1 MIKKLKEFDGM
12 DILKIIGLTIVFY
25 LFILFYG
32 TPVTEYIW
40 KTLFGKMNIILYFT
54 IIFIFVVF
62 VSFVLVA
69 IVFKNV
75 DEDI

>member
-1 MIKKLKEFDGM
+1 MIKKLKEFNVM
-12 DILKIIGLTIVFY
+12 DLMKTTGLTIVFY

-40 KTLFGKMNIILYFT
+40 KTFFGEMNIISYFT

>member
-1 MIKKLKEFDGM
+1 MIKKIKEFDGM
-12 DILKIIGLTIVFY
+12 DLLKIIGLTIVFY

-40 KTLFGKMNIILYFT
+40 KTFFGEMNIILYFT
-54 IIFIFVVF
+54 IIFIFVAF
-62 VSFVLVA
+62 VSFVLVT
-69 IVFKNV
+69 IVFKNI

>member
-12 DILKIIGLTIVFY
+12 DLLKIIGLTIVFY

-40 KTLFGKMNIILYFT
+40 KNFFGEMNIILYFF
-54 IIFIFVVF
+54 ILFIFVVF
-62 VSFVLVA
+62 VSFVLVT
-69 IVFKNV
+69 IVFKNI

>member
-1 MIKKLKEFDGM
+1 MINKLKEFDVM
-12 DILKIIGLTIVFY
+12 DLLKTIGLTIVGY
-25 LFILFYG
+25 LFLLFYG

-40 KTLFGKMNIILYFT
+40 KTFFGEMNIILYFT

-69 IVFKNV
+69 IVFKKI
-75 DEDI
+75 D

>member
-1 MIKKLKEFDGM
+1 MIKKLKEFDMM
-12 DILKIIGLTIVFY
+12 DILKTIGLTIVGY
-25 LFILFYG
+25 LFLLFYG

-40 KTLFGKMNIILYFT
+40 KTFFGEMNIILYFT

-69 IVFKNV
+69 IVFKKI
-75 DEDI
+75 D

>member
-1 MIKKLKEFDGM
+1 MIRKLKDFNVM
-12 DILKIIGLTIVFY
+12 DLMKTTGLTIVLY
-25 LFILFYG
+25 LFTLFYG

-40 KTLFGKMNIILYFT
+40 KTFFNEMNIILYFT

>member
-1 MIKKLKEFDGM
+1 MIKKLKEFDMM
-12 DILKIIGLTIVFY
+12 DILKTTGLTIVGY
-25 LFILFYG
+25 LFLLFYG

-40 KTLFGKMNIILYFT
+40 KTFFGEMNIILYFT

-69 IVFKNV
+69 IVFKKI
-75 DEDI
+75 D

>member
-12 DILKIIGLTIVFY
+12 DILKTIGLTIVFY

-40 KTLFGKMNIILYFT
+40 KNLFGEMNIILYFLML
-54 IIFIFVVF
+54 FIFVVF
-62 VSFVLVA
+62 VSVILVGV
-69 IVFKNV
+69 VFKKI
-75 DEDI
+75 D

>member
-1 MIKKLKEFDGM
+1 MIKKLKEFDVM
-12 DILKIIGLTIVFY
+12 DIVKIIGLTIVFY

-40 KTLFGKMNIILYFT
+40 KTFFDEMNIILYFT